1 MGIASLLLLALHGA
15 GFTFED
21 AFTLPDAAG
30 PGPEWRVESIAWE
43 IRDGQLAHVR
53 EKGRRTFTVLDKA
66 PHGRRVVTET
76 TLTMGERIGDS
87 WALAGVAI
95 RQDARD
101 YWHLALVEAPSGN
114 DLGHFVELQESLE
127 GAWLATSAEGS
138 RLTCLADIG
147 RDFDWQYGR
156 PYRLRIAMTP
166 DRIDGWVSE
175 MDGTERVHIA
185 FAFDNK
191 AVTSGQPALDCGDC
205 TASFDDVRATVDDPV
220 PPPEAD
226 RRAIPPYAV
235 SAHGEVISDPTGFFH
250 TGQIDGR
257 WWLID
262 PTGQAFYMIG
272 TDHARYTGHWCESL
286 GYAPY
291 GKNMAAKY
299 GSAEAWAEAT
309 AERLAQWGFNTLPA
323 GHSPELRYRSFAHI
337 EFLSMGAGFAG
348 MDDIVP
354 KVHWTGVPNVFS
366 PLWPRYCDFVAREQ
380 CAPNAD
386 DPWLIGYFIDN
397 ELEWYGKDH
406 TTAGMFTEA
415 WKKPADHTA
424 KQAWIAFLKDALGTP
439 EAFATAFGVEVDSW
453 DALAAHTTPAQAR
466 TERAMALEQ
475 DWVRLV
481 AERYFATTAEAIRRH
496 DPNHLVLGSRF
507 AGNAPDIWDIAG
519 RHCDIVSYNIYPWI
533 DVEQGVPDSVTETIV
548 GWAESCGKPM
558 MVTEWS
564 FPALD
569 SGLPCK
575 HGAGMRVDTQAQRT
589 KCFTHFQTLMFELP
603 FMVGS
608 NFFMFVD
615 EPALGIASTFPED
628 SNYGLV
634 NEQDEPYLELTAAAT
649 ALHPRVYD
657 LHATGSVPEPEASS
671 PKLAKWLTEVP
682 EPDPFFEGKTFAS
695 SGGGLRFLGP
705 VDGRGWRL
713 FLGGTLL
720 GDWCALM
727 NQVTAQPLWVKP
739 DTARVTGVGDSDRVT
754 VIEVELSREQG
765 GSAMTQVREDTGKP
779 AQQQAR
785 PQRFKS
791 LWRFM
796 VPGEDPGHLGKPRW
810 FASQCLWVE
819 NTDTGPWRLD
829 HVFHYI
835 IPSLGGDSAGDEPVG
850 KDVPLYY
857 IRSAAWVDQAAGVG
871 IGCWYPDKA
880 AFQCRYWKDEGGGFH
895 GDLRERVDTV
905 LQPGQRHTMPGAWVF
920 FFPLSDPTPEGF
932 SRQSARIASEICE

>member
-1 MGIASLLLLALHGA
+1 MGIAGLLLLAFHGA
-15 GFTFED
+15 GFAFED

-43 IRDGQLAHVR
+43 VRGGQLAHVR
-53 EKGRRTFTVLDKA
+53 ERGRRTFTILDTA
-66 PHGRRVVTET
+66 PHGQRVDVEAA
-76 TLTMGERIGDS
+76 LTVNERLGDD
-87 WALAGVAI
+87 WVVAGVAI
-95 RQDARD
+95 RRDARN
-101 YWHLALVEAPSGN
+101 YWHMALVEAPAGK
-114 DLGHFVELQESLE
+114 GGAHFVELQESLD
-127 GAWLATSAEGS
+127 GAWLATGAEGS
-138 RLTCLADIG
+138 RLTSLADKG
-147 RDFDWQYGR
+147 RQFDWRYGR

-166 DRIDGWVSE
+166 ERIDGWVTE
-175 MDGTERVHIA
+175 MDGTERAHVA
-185 FAFDNK
+185 YAFDNK
-191 AVTSGQPALDCGDC
+191 AVTSGQPALDCADC
-205 TASFDDVRATVDDPV
+205 VASFDDFRATVDDTV
-220 PPPEAD
+220 PAPEPA
-226 RRAIPPYAV
+226 RRDFPPYAV
-235 SAHGEVISDPTGFFH
+235 PAHGGITLTPTGFFH
-250 TGQIDGR
+250 TKQLDGR

-262 PTGQAFYMIG
+262 PTGSSFYMIG
-272 TDHARYTGHWCESL
+272 TDHARYSGHWCEAL

-323 GHSPELRYRSFAHI
+323 GHSPELRYREFAHI
-337 EFLSMGAGFAG
+337 EFLSMGSGFAG

-366 PLWPRYCDFVAREQ
+366 PLWPRYCDLVAREQ

-406 TTAGMFTEA
+406 TTAGLFREA
-415 WKKPADHTA
+415 WKKPSKHTA

-439 EAFATAFGVEVDSW
+439 ETFSEAFGVEAADW
-453 DALAAHTTPAQAR
+453 EALAAHTEPAPAR
-466 TERAMALEQ
+466 TERAETLER

-533 DVEQGVPDSVTETIV
+533 DVERGAPDAVVEQIA
-548 GWAESCGKPM
+548 GWAEACGKPM

-589 KCFTHFQTLMFELP
+589 ACFIHFQTLMFALP

-634 NEQDEPYLELTAAAT
+634 NEQDEPYAELTTAAA
-649 ALHPRVYD
+649 ALHPKVYA
-657 LHATGSVPEPEASS
+657 LHAAGKIPEPS
-671 PKLAKWLTEVP
+671 PSPRLAEWLATAP
-682 EPDPFFEGKTFAS
+682 EPDPALAEQTLALDTGGFRLEGPA
-695 SGGGLRFLGP
+695 
-705 VDGRGWRL
+705 DGRGWRL
-713 FLGGTLL
+713 FLDDAPL
-720 GDWCALM
+720 GVWCALM
-727 NQVTAQPLWVKP
+727 NQVTSQPLWVQP
-739 DTARVTGVGDSDRVT
+739 DTARVTGIARDDRVT
-754 VIEVELSREQG
+754 LVEVELAREEG
-765 GSAMTQVREDTGKP
+765 GAAITQVSEDTGEP

-791 LWRFM
+791 LWRFTI
-796 VPGEDPGHLGKPRW
+796 PKEPKAW

-819 NTDTGPWRLD
+819 NTDAAPWRLD
-829 HVFHYI
+829 HVFHYV
-835 IPSLGGDSAGDEPVG
+835 IPSLGGDSAGDEPIG
-850 KDVPLYY
+850 KDVPNYY
-857 IRSAAWVDQAAGVG
+857 VRSAAWVDPAAGLG
-871 IGCWYPDKA
+871 IGCWYPDKG
-880 AFQCRYWKDEGGGFH
+880 AFECRYWKDEGGGFH
-895 GDLRERVDTV
+895 GDLRERVDQV
-905 LQPGQRHTMPGAWVF
+905 LQPGQRHTMPGAWAF

-932 SRQSARIASEICE
+932 ARESARIAEEVTE